1 MSAGDNN
8 VVLSA
13 TCTRPELNTLTS
25 VCYDVC
31 AASVVVG
38 QVDAPPLCVN
48 YAAEPKNDASRV
60 GDGNYYYQG
69 CAFAGMSTCK
79 ANVSTSNCEIQC
91 LQTNNV
97 DQETWVLDVA
107 QPQKDKAETSL
118 FQYVESLAL
127 PSTLKNLSIVGTTE
141 LTRKVP
147 VTFAT
152 GAFESGTSLER
163 IIIQRTNM
171 QQFDPRG
178 SQPFSALQVLD
189 LSENGLTEIPL
200 IVYEMRN
207 LTELYLQGNAIQDV
221 HITTGQ
227 LEFLKSLS
235 IFEGTMKL
243 SSACQ
248 DGYQS
253 YSWSS
258 KTVCYGDDVV
268 SDYLGSGS
276 SEQSTT
282 STAGSKSNTGTLLV
296 VLAAAGLVVVAV
308 IAGVFLL
315 KRAKRKATDNP
326 VANGATDQKG
336 KSAAARKLAKKKF
349 SPTMRMS
356 SDLTESLQSSHQGS
370 FRKNTFKDIPS
381 EHLQM
386 LSVVTTNGVVSV
398 KKAKYNK
405 KLVYVTQLKLKE
417 DAAENCEM
425 VLDVVPVVSQLRHP
439 QLLSVVGLTCE
450 DFHPVSVVCE
460 AMDYGTLEDYLIQS
474 GRDLTWRNFK
484 LRAAMDIAGGLMYLH
499 SKHKLSYD
507 GLNGRSVFVDS
518 EKGCKLNTLL
528 ASVAED
534 IVPSRRY
541 GESSRGYFA
550 PEILAGEPSRSSSDM
565 FAFGV
570 LLAQLDTCQTA
581 DEMIRNSWRMRS
593 MIEPNPMSTTILLGM
608 EGSHR
613 STNSTV
619 DESNSTSLMSMF
631 PFTDECPP
639 MVKELASVC
648 LQYDP
653 SLRPTKRENPQTV
666 LSSTIHRQPQSI
678 MAPLPVEK
686 TTCAVCLDDL
696 QKNLAALP
704 CGHVFHHSCASR
716 ALTRVAKCP
725 ICRKKTL
732 ERQAVWLFYAA
743 EASATSKSDAATN
756 ISTTITSFENVQTTV
771 ESTSSSTEPSS
782 SISLSDRFTAIRRN
796 MHRLAVNQRMI
807 SNHSIRLQ
815 SENFRL
821 RQENARLEEQT
832 TATRRVTDALELEL
846 NAWKRISTSS
856 YAHFNTLAHE
866 KAEKEQTV
874 AAALEGLTSQ
884 FQELSVCESCDSS
897 MKTMNAKVKALRQ
910 SIVDSK
916 KAAKATKLACCSVV
930 NGSKAVKA
938 FCGRHSNAQTRRAA
952 PSRSVASPGAQE
964 D

>member
-1 MSAGDNN
+1 MSAEHNN
-8 VVLSA
+8 VVFA
-13 TCTRPELNTLTS
+13 TTCMRPELNTLTS

-31 AASVVVG
+31 ATSVVVG

-48 YAAEPKNDASRV
+48 YAAEPTNDASRV

-79 ANVSTSNCEIQC
+79 ANVSTANCEIQC
-91 LQTNNV
+91 LQTNNLG
-97 DQETWVLDVA
+97 QEAWVLDVA

-118 FQYVESLAL
+118 FQYVESLML

-178 SQPFSALQVLD
+178 SQPFSALQILD

-207 LTELYLQGNAIQDV
+207 LTELYLQGNAIKDV

-235 IFEGTMKL
+235 TFEGSMKL

-253 YSWSS
+253 YSWDS
-258 KTVCYGDDVV
+258 KTVCYGDDVM

-276 SEQSTT
+276 LEQSTT
-282 STAGSKSNTGTLLV
+282 SPAAGSKSNTGTLLV
-296 VLAAAGLVVVAV
+296 VLAAAGLVVAAV
-308 IAGVFLL
+308 IVGIFLL

-326 VANGATDQKG
+326 VATNAADKKE
-336 KSAAARKLAKKKF
+336 KSAAARKFAIKKF
-349 SPTMRMS
+349 SSTMSMS
-356 SDLTESLQSSHQGS
+356 NDLTESLQGNHQGS
-370 FRKNTFKDIPS
+370 FRKTTFKDIPA

-386 LSVVTTNGVVSV
+386 LNVVTTNGVVSV

-439 QLLSVVGLTCE
+439 QLLSVIGLMCE

-460 AMDYGTLEDYLIQS
+460 AMDQGTLEDYLMQS
-474 GRDLTWRNFK
+474 GNDLTWGNFK

-534 IVPSRRY
+534 VVPSRRY

-593 MIEPNPMSTTILLGM
+593 MIEPNPISTTIVLGM

-613 STNSTV
+613 ATNSTV

-639 MVKELASVC
+639 MVKELASAC

-653 SLRPTKRENPQTV
+653 SLRPSASYV
-666 LSSTIHRQPQSI
+666 VA
-678 MAPLPVEK
+678 M
-686 TTCAVCLDDL
+686 L
-696 QKNLAALP
+696 QQL
-704 CGHVFHHSCASR
+704 H
-716 ALTRVAKCP
+716 
-725 ICRKKTL
+725 
-732 ERQAVWLFYAA
+732 
-743 EASATSKSDAATN
+743 
-756 ISTTITSFENVQTTV
+756 
-771 ESTSSSTEPSS
+771 
-782 SISLSDRFTAIRRN
+782 
-796 MHRLAVNQRMI
+796 
-807 SNHSIRLQ
+807 
-815 SENFRL
+815 
-821 RQENARLEEQT
+821 
-832 TATRRVTDALELEL
+832 
-846 NAWKRISTSS
+846 
-856 YAHFNTLAHE
+856 
-866 KAEKEQTV
+866 
-874 AAALEGLTSQ
+874 
-884 FQELSVCESCDSS
+884 
-897 MKTMNAKVKALRQ
+897 
-910 SIVDSK
+910 
-916 KAAKATKLACCSVV
+916 
-930 NGSKAVKA
+930 
-938 FCGRHSNAQTRRAA
+938 
-952 PSRSVASPGAQE
+952 
-964 D
+964 